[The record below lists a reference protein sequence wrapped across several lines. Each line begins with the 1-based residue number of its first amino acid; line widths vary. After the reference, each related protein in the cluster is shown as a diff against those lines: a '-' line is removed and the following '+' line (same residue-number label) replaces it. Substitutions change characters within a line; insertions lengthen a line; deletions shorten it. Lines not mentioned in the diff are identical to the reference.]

1 MTLRIVTDS
10 SCDLPADLVR
20 SLDITVVP
28 CIVHFGDELLRE
40 GVDIQ
45 PSAFYQRLAS
55 GGVHPT
61 TSQPSV
67 GDFLE
72 VYRELGR
79 SGDEVLS
86 IHISSKL
93 SGTYRSAIQAS
104 QELSAGP
111 RIEVIDSLQASLGL
125 GVAVKAV
132 AELVRAG
139 GSLDQALTFLEREL
153 PRIVCYVSVDTL
165 RYLVRGGR
173 ASRIQGFLGSLLDI
187 KPIMVVREG
196 ETHPVERVRSRKRLL
211 ERFSQIVR
219 ASANVRSLG
228 FIHSVCLDDA
238 QALAGRSSE
247 AFPDAEVL
255 VSEFS
260 SVMGV
265 HLGPRALGIV
275 VWSTPERPS

>member
-28 CIVHFGDELLRE
+28 CIVHFGDELLRD

-45 PSAFYQRLAS
+45 PSTFYRRLES
-55 GGVHPT
+55 GDVHPT

-79 SGDEVLS
+79 SGDEILS
-86 IHISSKL
+86 VHISSKL
-93 SGTYRSAIQAS
+93 SGTYRSAFQAR

-111 RIEVIDSLQASLGL
+111 RIEVIDSWQVSLGL
-125 GVAVKAV
+125 GIAVKAV

-139 GSLDQALTFLEREL
+139 GSLDQALAFLKQEL

-173 ASRIQGFLGSLLDI
+173 ASRIQGFLGSLLNI

-196 ETHPVERVRSRKRLL
+196 ETHPLERVRSRKRLL
-211 ERFSQIVR
+211 ARFGEIVR
-219 ASANVRSLG
+219 ASSNVRSLG

-247 AFPDAEVL
+247 VFPDAEVL

-265 HLGPRALGIV
+265 HLGPGALGVAI
-275 VWSTPERPS
+275 WSAPERPA

>member
-111 RIEVIDSLQASLGL
+111 RIEVIDSLQVSLGL

-165 RYLVRGGR
+165 QYLVRGGR